1 MVSIHP
7 VLLEACYL
15 EQYTNCL
22 ESKAIK
28 AVNGLPNGELV
39 YETTETPH
47 QRRNNRSRAEL

>member
-47 QRRNNRSRAEL
+47 QRRNNRS